1 MEHRAALWGK
11 CHIRDISIA
20 FKGLSSRS
28 LWNSRWAGLETFDE
42 PCDMCTMHRN
52 SFSSDSCD
60 SIKVSRTPVIFAHSI
75 HLVTGCT
82 RNEHNTNQY
91 EVILTFE
98 FDGCDGSSPIKKP
111 GHLSIDDG
119 ILQQQCDTSH
129 TPIHLFV
136 RSLSLSGAAFFFIQV
151 PWFRSHE
158 FVNIQKA
165 CRIDSSGHTRTQTIE
180 NITQKMDAIRID
192 LQARLIHRFH
202 GINRLKCDQN
212 KQHLSGFCFCL
223 RAHDSHSPGHSGDFL
238 LIRGI
243 SNARERYKMHR
254 EPRRLRAKAL
264 KPVRAQAPIRW
275 INFCLCFSP
284 IRLEKQDPGSMEHCV
299 WFISSVKFVWLYLPM
314 TSRLLWSCFKS
325 WPLS

>member
-1 MEHRAALWGK
+1 MHPECDRNARQMFAPKKSIPAENRRVALLNDSPPNTSTPDSSFGLQWHANRAFALDAASYADWKNNRYDVSMEHRAALWGK
-11 CHIRDISIA
+11 RHIRDISIA

-28 LWNSRWAGLETFDE
+28 LWNSRWAGLGTFDE

-75 HLVTGCT
+75 HSVTGCT
-82 RNEHNTNQY
+82 RNQHNTNQS

-98 FDGCDGSSPIKKP
+98 FDACDGSSPIKKP
-111 GHLSIDDG
+111 GHLSIDVG
-119 ILQQQCDTSH
+119 IL
-129 TPIHLFV
+129 
-136 RSLSLSGAAFFFIQV
+136 G
-151 PWFRSHE
+151 
-158 FVNIQKA
+158 
-165 CRIDSSGHTRTQTIE
+165 GHTRTQTIE
-180 NITQKMDAIRID
+180 NITQKMDAIQID

-202 GINRLKCDQN
+202 GIRLKCDQN

-238 LIRGI
+238 LMRDI

-264 KPVRAQAPIRW
+264 
-275 INFCLCFSP
+275 
-284 IRLEKQDPGSMEHCV
+284 
-299 WFISSVKFVWLYLPM
+299 
-314 TSRLLWSCFKS
+314 
-325 WPLS
+325 